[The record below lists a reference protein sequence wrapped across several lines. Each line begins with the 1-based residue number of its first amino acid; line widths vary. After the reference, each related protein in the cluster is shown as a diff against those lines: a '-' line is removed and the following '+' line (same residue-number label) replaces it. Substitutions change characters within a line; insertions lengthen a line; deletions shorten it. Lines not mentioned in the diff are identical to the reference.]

1 VVVLTMG
8 LSVFKQGRV
17 SVQHLQDSGTKAEHT
32 VQRKHCDVAVLQGR
46 SFNSATGQA
55 AGLLLGV
62 LRLHAGAPCPVAR
75 RNRRQAWRRERDI
88 GGEGA
93 TDSSSRRGVVQR
105 VAGGVPWSSSIRVGN
120 SGTGTGYPV
129 GTRPDGDGHG
139 YHFSPVG
146 GAHTQPGVRRVR
158 GGDLILPM
166 GNRGY
171 P

>member
-1 VVVLTMG
+1 MPLVRTLQVTNTARRPASETEQGQRLPTGLLCTRQEKNSVVVLTMG

-17 SVQHLQDSGTKAEHT
+17 SVQHLQDSGTKAEHM

-62 LRLHAGAPCPVAR
+62 LRLHAGAPCPAAR
-75 RNRRQAWRRERDI
+75 RNGRQAWRRKRDI

-105 VAGGVPWSSSIRVGN
+105 VALFESSMAR
-120 SGTGTGYPV
+120 
-129 GTRPDGDGHG
+129 
-139 YHFSPVG
+139 
-146 GAHTQPGVRRVR
+146 VRRA
-158 GGDLILPM
+158 
-166 GNRGY
+166 
-171 P
+171 